1 MLIPPSLLMIVY
13 GVLAEVSIGNMF
25 IAGVIPGIII
35 ALGFSVMIWVYAAFF
50 PERIMAGTT
59 QPEVSQ
65 RAMPAGEMVVKSVPI
80 LALVVLILGG
90 LYSGFFTPTEA
101 GAVGAGG
108 ALLLALARGRLD
120 WPKFWR
126 VLRETGLVSA
136 AILFL
141 LIAAGLYSRM
151 LSMAGVP
158 QAIGDMVEHLGL
170 GPYGFL
176 LVFVII
182 ILLMGM
188 ILDST
193 SILLIMVPIGAPIA
207 QAMGFDLIHFGIVT
221 IIAVE
226 MGLLTPPFGISVFTV
241 KATLN
246 DPKVS
251 IETIFAGSMPF
262 VVVMGIALLLIA
274 AVPWLATALV

>member
-1 MLIPPSLLMIVY
+1 MIVY

-25 IAGVIPGIII
+25 IAGIIPGLII
-35 ALGFSVMIWVYAAFF
+35 ALGFAVMIWVYAAFF
-50 PERIMAGTT
+50 PDRIMTRAA
-59 QPEVSQ
+59 QPALSQ
-65 RAMPAGEMVVKSVPI
+65 RVMPASEMAVKSLPI
-80 LALVVLILGG
+80 LALVTLILGG
-90 LYSGFFTPTEA
+90 LYTGFFTPTEA
-101 GAVGAGG
+101 GAVGAAG
-108 ALLLALARGRLD
+108 ALILALVRRRLD

-158 QAIGDMVEHLGL
+158 QAIGEMVEHLGL

-182 ILLMGM
+182 VLLMGM

-207 QAMGFDLIHFGIVT
+207 QAMGFDLIHFGIIT

-246 DPKVS
+246 DPKVG
-251 IETIFAGSMPF
+251 IETIFAGAFPF
-262 VVVMGIALLLIA
+262 VVIMGLALALIA

>member
-1 MLIPPSLLMIVY
+1 
-13 GVLAEVSIGNMF
+13 
-25 IAGVIPGIII
+25 
-35 ALGFSVMIWVYAAFF
+35 MIWVYATFF
-50 PERIMAGTT
+50 PERIMARGA
-59 QPEVSQ
+59 QAEPAQ
-65 RAMPAGEMVVKSVPI
+65 RAMPPGEMAMKSVPI
-80 LALVVLILGG
+80 MALVALILGG
-90 LYSGFFTPTEA
+90 LYTGFFTPTEA
-101 GAVGAGG
+101 GAVGAAG
-108 ALLLALARGRLD
+108 ALILALLRRRLD
-120 WPKFWR
+120 GPKFWR

-207 QAMGFDLIHFGIVT
+207 QAMGFDLVHFGIVV

-246 DPKVS
+246 DPKVG
-251 IETIFAGSMPF
+251 IEQIFAGAMPF
-262 VVVMGIALLLIA
+262 VAVMGVALLLIA
-274 AVPWLATALV
+274 LVPWLATALVN

>member
-1 MLIPPSLLMIVY
+1 VT
-13 GVLAEVSIGNMF
+13 
-25 IAGVIPGIII
+25 
-35 ALGFSVMIWVYAAFF
+35 IWGYATFY
-50 PERIMAGTT
+50 PQRIMVDAASSATRDE
-59 QPEVSQ
+59 P
-65 RAMPAGEMVVKSVPI
+65 AMGAAEMLGKSVPI
-80 LALVVLILGG
+80 LSLVFLILGG
-90 LYSGFFTPTEA
+90 LYTGFFTPTEA
-101 GAVGAGG
+101 GAVGAAG
-108 ALLLALARGRLD
+108 ALLIALVRRRLD
-120 WPKFWR
+120 AAKFWR

-158 QAIGDMVEHLGL
+158 NAIGDFVEHLGM
-170 GPYGFL
+170 GAYGFL
-176 LVFVII
+176 FAFVVVVM
-182 ILLMGM
+182 LMGM

-207 QAMGFDLIHFGIVT
+207 TAMGFDLIHFGIVV

-241 KATLN
+241 KATLA

-251 IETIFAGSMPF
+251 IETIFAGCMPYIT
-262 VVVMGIALLLIA
+262 VMGIALLFIA
-274 AVPWLATALV
+274 AFPILSTALVR